1 MRLFKILV
9 FTLVFLPFCGYS
21 QSTDWQLAQ
30 LYYGKGEYEKALP
43 YMEKIY
49 SVEPTKTNFMKYY
62 DCLLRSDNRKEAEKL
77 LKKQVN
83 SNRYDYEYP
92 ILLGIFYEEEKD
104 LEKADKIYEKL
115 VEDLAPNANAVVQL
129 YNAFR
134 AENKNEYALSTLQ
147 RGEKMLKG
155 SYPLQIQFADYYGAV
170 GETNKMLDA
179 YLDLLKDYPNYLVY
193 VQNILARKIE
203 FNEDNKELEY
213 LRTSLLER
221 SQKNPDNQMYANML
235 IWYFI
240 QKRSFA
246 AALNQV
252 MAMDKREKGMGYRVY
267 ELGEMC
273 LENKEYEVGRR
284 AFQYVIELG
293 KTSPFYYNAELR
305 LLNARYLE
313 ITVNKELNQTEI
325 KAAIDEYQSALNR
338 LGLKQ
343 NTAGLILEMA
353 HLEAFY
359 ANQADTAILQLEKAL
374 SIPGITDMQRAEL
387 KMELADIQVLQGDI
401 WSASLYYMQV
411 DKDFKYE
418 PIGEEAK
425 FKNAKIFYYDGEFEF
440 AESQLNVLKEA
451 TSKLIANDA
460 MDLALLITENYG
472 LDSNYEAMYWYAQ
485 GDLYI
490 EQHLYDHA
498 FVYFDSITETYKGH
512 SLGDDILMRKAEAM
526 MQQGKWNEAIDF
538 LNELLKFY
546 PFDILADDAVFQLGD
561 IYENHLMDSTKAA
574 EYYKKILFEYKGSLH
589 TIEARKRYRK
599 LRGDANQSDSEI

>member
-1 MRLFKILV
+1 MRLFIILV
-9 FTLVFLPFCGYS
+9 FTFAFLPFSGYT

-43 YMEKIY
+43 YMEKIF
-49 SVEPTKTNFMKYY
+49 SQEPTKTNFMKYY
-62 DCLLRSDNRKEAEKL
+62 DCLLRTDNRKDAEKL
-77 LKKQVN
+77 LKKQVAG
-83 SNRYDYEYP
+83 NRFDYEYP

-115 VEDLAPNANAVVQL
+115 VEDLPSNANAVVQL

-134 AENKNEYALSTLQ
+134 SENKNEFALATLQ
-147 RGEKMLKG
+147 RGEKILRG

-179 YLDLLKDYPNYLVY
+179 YLDLLKDYPNYMVY
-193 VQNILARKIE
+193 VQNVLARKIE
-203 FNEDNKELEY
+203 FGEDNKELDY
-213 LRTSLLER
+213 LRSALLER
-221 SQKNPDNQMYANML
+221 SQKNPDNQIYANML
-235 IWYFI
+235 IWFFI
-240 QKRSFA
+240 QKKSFS

-252 MAMDKREKGMGYRVY
+252 VAMDKREQGMGYRVY

-273 LENKEYEVGRR
+273 LENKEYEVGRK
-284 AFQYVIELG
+284 AFQYVIGLG
-293 KTSPFYYNAELR
+293 KTSPFYYNAEMR

-313 ITVNKELNQTEI
+313 ITVMKAFDQTEI
-325 KAAIDEYQSALNR
+325 SNAIEEYKSALNR
-338 LGLKQ
+338 LSLKQ
-343 NTAGLILEMA
+343 NTAGLVLEMA

-359 ANQADTAILQLEKAL
+359 ANKADTAIYHLEQAL
-374 SIPGITDMQRAEL
+374 AIPGITDIQRAEL

-418 PIGEEAK
+418 SIGEEAK

-485 GDLYI
+485 GDLYV
-490 EQHLYDHA
+490 EQHLYSTA
-498 FVYFDSITETYKGH
+498 FQFFDSITTTYSAH
-512 SLGDDILMRKAEAM
+512 SLGDDIYMRKAEAM
-526 MQQGKWNEAIDF
+526 MQQGKWTEAIDY
-538 LNELLKFY
+538 LNELLKYY
-546 PFDILADDAVFQLGD
+546 PFDILADDAVFLLGD
-561 IYENHLMDSTKAA
+561 IYENHLFDSDKAA

-599 LRGDANQSDSEI
+599 LRGDKSGDGDEI